1 MIIEEM
7 RNNFNYR
14 LYGRSKGR
22 GKNTK
27 IIKEAQQ
34 IYFKNINK
42 NKYNIIDV
50 GPGYGE
56 STIDIAKNDF
66 TKHVIA
72 CEKYIDGIN
81 NIAKDNFKNSLKN
94 ISIFHGNVHQLLDEC
109 CLIESISEMWIL
121 FPDPWP
127 KKKHNKRRLINV
139 TLFNK
144 LNKFLKKNAII
155 HIASDSKPYIS
166 EILSCVYELK
176 NNYLWLN
183 QNKAYWDYANLKLPN
198 TKYFQKALKNGLN
211 PFYLKLIKL

>member
-1 MIIEEM
+1 MK
-7 RNNFNYR
+7 NNFNYK

-22 GKNTK
+22 GKNTE
-27 IIKEAQQ
+27 ISKEAKQ
-34 IYFKNINK
+34 IFLKKISIN
-42 NKYNIIDV
+42 NNNIIDV
-50 GPGYGE
+50 GSGYGE
-56 STIDIAKNDF
+56 STIEIAKSDF
-66 TKHVIA
+66 TNHVIA

-81 NIAKDNFKNSLKN
+81 NIAKNNYNKSLNN
-94 ISIFHGNVHQLLDEC
+94 ISIFHGNFHQLLDEFC
-109 CLIESISEMWIL
+109 PKKSISEIWIL

-139 TLFNK
+139 ILFNK